1 MNHIPSLS
9 TQEHER
15 GAALIELAL
24 TLPVV
29 LLLTLMLI
37 QFGVLAYA
45 GSMAEQAARQG
56 ARVGS
61 VAQVNPAGFAVAEAQ
76 RVAYTGFAIGQP
88 QVVALAPGGVVG
100 SELTLR
106 VTYQV
111 PNFVGRLAGLFT
123 SLPTDAFAVSG
134 TATFRREG
142 W

>member
-1 MNHIPSLS
+1 MNHFTSRS
-9 TQEHER
+9 TQERER

-61 VAQVNPAGFAVAEAQ
+61 VAQVNPAGFAVTEAQ
-76 RVAYTGFAIGQP
+76 RVAYTGFAIGHP
-88 QVVALAPGGVVG
+88 HVVALAPGGVVG
-100 SELTLR
+100 SELTIR

-111 PNFVGRLAGLFT
+111 PNFVGRLAELFT
-123 SLPTDAFAVSG
+123 TLPGEAFAVHG
-134 TATFRREG
+134 EATFRREG

>member
-1 MNHIPSLS
+1 MNHIPSRS

-45 GSMAEQAARQG
+45 GSLAEQAARQG

-76 RVAYTGFAIGQP
+76 RVAYTGFSIGHP
-88 QVVALAPGGVVG
+88 HVVALALQETKLEDANFPKAEIECGVVA
-100 SELTLR
+100 
-106 VTYQV
+106 
-111 PNFVGRLAGLFT
+111 RL
-123 SLPTDAFAVSG
+123 SQ
-134 TATFRREG
+134 
-142 W
+142 